1 MRLNSHGYRRSGV
14 RPLGLHMLRFPFYV
28 KGARL
33 RSSPQRADVPSP
45 PKAGSPIGL
54 EPEQPV
60 YPLCTLLTLYCPRC
74 SIKGPQDIQ
83 ANLFDGGICGED
95 AHSALRLAFH
105 DAIGFSLTKKVGG
118 GADGSI
124 VVFADTELAFHA
136 NAGIDDIVNTQL
148 PFIAKHNL
156 SAGDFIQFAAAVG
169 VSNCAGGPRL
179 QFSLGRP
186 PPVAAAADLTVPEPF
201 DNVTSILAR
210 FRDAGFSPPEVVA
223 LLASHSIAAADDVD
237 PTIPGT
243 PFDSTPGSFDT
254 QIFVEVLLKGT
265 LFPGTGPN
273 PGEVESPLRGEMRL
287 QSDFAIARDP
297 RTACLWQA
305 NVNQEGHMT
314 SAFAAAMAKL
324 SVLGQNPRNLVDCSD
339 VIPVPKPFTGSA
351 HLPAGSTLQDIEASV
366 RAKMPNTVKYTN

>member
-1 MRLNSHGYRRSGV
+1 MGPTLMTVLAATLTRRVTCPGGNVV
-14 RPLGLHMLRFPFYV
+14 RNEACCALFPV
-28 KGARL
+28 L
-33 RSSPQRADVPSP
+33 
-45 PKAGSPIGL
+45 
-54 EPEQPV
+54 
-60 YPLCTLLTLYCPRC
+60 
-74 SIKGPQDIQ
+74 QDIQ

-105 DAIGFSLTKKVGG
+105 DAIGFSKTTNVGG

-136 NAGIDDIVNTQL
+136 NAGIDDIVNSQL

-169 VSNCAGGPRL
+169 VSNCPGAPRL
-179 QFSLGRP
+179 KFSLGRP

-210 FRDAGFSPPEVVA
+210 FQDAGFSPPEVVA
-223 LLASHSIAAADDVD
+223 LLASHSIAAADEVD

-243 PFDSTPGSFDT
+243 PFDSTPGTFDT
-254 QIFVEVLLKGT
+254 QVFVEVLLKGT
-265 LFPGTGPN
+265 AFPGTGPN

-305 NVNQEGHMT
+305 NVNQEGLMRT
-314 SAFAAAMAKL
+314 AFAAVMAKL
-324 SVLGQNPRNLVDCSD
+324 SVLGQNTKNLVDCSD
-339 VIPVPKPFTGSA
+339 VIPIPKPFTGSA
-351 HLPAGSTLQDIEASV
+351 HLPAGSTLQDIEASCKLFPFPTLKADPGPATSV
-366 RAKMPNTVKYTN
+366 APV